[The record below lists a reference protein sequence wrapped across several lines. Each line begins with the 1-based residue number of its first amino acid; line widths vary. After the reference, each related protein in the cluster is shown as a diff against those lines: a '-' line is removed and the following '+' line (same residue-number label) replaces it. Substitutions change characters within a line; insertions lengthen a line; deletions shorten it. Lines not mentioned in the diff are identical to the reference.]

1 MPGVLP
7 IGITPAVHGGT
18 VASKPLHGEVG
29 NGTWDSDLENRQDF
43 QGKAAALWR
52 QPRPGAVGFGWW
64 KGRIPQHGKSTGIC
78 LTMGRN
84 NIHYFCDNSI
94 HERPAFQGILS
105 SEASPEEYGVRV
117 KDFVLG
123 AAWGPVGVGVGTG
136 TVPGSSQD
144 RQTPEEPR
152 EIPPNLS

>member
-1 MPGVLP
+1 MALGIQTWKTGRTSKARQQRCGGGQGPEPWGLAGGRDGSVL
-7 IGITPAVHGGT
+7 GM
-18 VASKPLHGEVG
+18 
-29 NGTWDSDLENRQDF
+29 
-43 QGKAAALWR
+43 
-52 QPRPGAVGFGWW
+52 
-64 KGRIPQHGKSTGIC
+64 QHGKSTGIC

-105 SEASPEEYGVRV
+105 FEASPEEYGVRV